1 MFFCC
6 APIVLEPALDAID
19 REGSELF
26 PFGNIIMKR
35 LFAAHPTV
43 FLFVVFAFII
53 DVVMVASTG
62 GLWRDGSF
70 AIGSTLVVA
79 YFFGI
84 SSFLRF
90 VVFRN
95 RIHAGIT
102 WAITILLWFGW
113 FALQVAINQ
122 GQYRPSLLFI
132 MCLVAAFK
140 TMRLEQSEEEKI
152 EAEQR
157 LAKEQTEV
165 NENETHEGEHGNGGH
180 AVTDKKN
187 DLNLVAPP
195 PEPAPSSSP
204 IDSIERANTGESQ
217 NSLQSL
223 KQVLAIMAAI
233 GCLVALFD
241 MPDDYYKVLR
251 FIVVAACGMVIWDTQ
266 KTSAKDIKKTWLAVA
281 FGLLAVFFNPILPI
295 ELDNNTWR
303 WVNLAGA
310 AGFTMI
316 EAGKVAGIS
325 LAVITTISLITFD
338 YVKNQKEIA
347 YQKAVAEHWKRV
359 DEDKAR
365 QKKEEQEKREKLW
378 AELEAEQL
386 KQKQIEQERYEK
398 NKIEWQRKEEEKKRV
413 DQENEKK
420 RELERQKYLDA
431 EQKRKER
438 NEKETRELNARIDAF
453 VKQRDAWLTD
463 REYTIVGQVKNPGT
477 YKYSRTYP
485 LDIYKAIEKA
495 GGWTRQANM
504 KEIKVKRI
512 ISGQTQTLIVNTR
525 KLDDS
530 PWGRFDILE
539 GDIIEISKK

>member
-1 MFFCC
+1 M
-6 APIVLEPALDAID
+6 
-19 REGSELF
+19 R
-26 PFGNIIMKR
+26 R
-35 LFAAHPTV
+35 LFAAHPMIF
-43 FLFVVFAFII
+43 FLLVFAFVV
-53 DVVMVASTG
+53 DGVMVASTG

-95 RIHAGIT
+95 RIHAVIT
-102 WAITILLWFGW
+102 WVSAILLGWGW
-113 FALQVAINQ
+113 FTLQVALDQ
-122 GQYRPSLLFI
+122 STYRPSLLFI
-132 MCLVAAFK
+132 MCLLAAFK

-157 LAKEQTEV
+157 LANDQSETIESES
-165 NENETHEGEHGNGGH
+165 NEYEHNDDGHEII
-180 AVTDKKN
+180 DKKN
-187 DLNLVAPP
+187 DPNPVASPT
-195 PEPAPSSSP
+195 EPAPTSSSP
-204 IDSIERANTGESQ
+204 INSPDRTNTAENQ
-217 NSLQSL
+217 NSLRSL

-233 GCLVALFD
+233 GCLVALLD

-251 FIVVAACGMVIWDTQ
+251 FIVVAACGIVIWDTQ
-266 KTSAKDIKKTWLAVA
+266 KSSAKDIKKTWLAVA

-295 ELDNNTWR
+295 ELDNDTWR

-359 DEDKAR
+359 DEDNAR
-365 QKKEEQEKREKLW
+365 QKQEEKEKLEKQW
-378 AELEAEQL
+378 AEWNSEKL

-398 NKIEWQRKEEEKKRV
+398 EKIEWQREKEEKKRV
-413 DQENEKK
+413 DQENEKR

-431 EQKRKER
+431 EQKRKEKE
-438 NEKETRELNARIDAF
+438 EKEFNARMDAIE
-453 VKQRDAWLTD
+453 KRRDAWLKD
-463 REYTIVGQVKNPGT
+463 KEYTIVGQVKNPGT
-477 YKYSRTYP
+477 YKLNEFYL
-485 LDIYKAIEKA
+485 LDISEAIEKA
-495 GGWTRQANM
+495 GGKTRQANM
-504 KEIKVKRI
+504 KEIRVKRNI
-512 ISGQTQTLIVNTR
+512 NGNTETLIYNSR
-525 KLDDS
+525 GGKKWAWESFYIKD
-530 PWGRFDILE
+530 
-539 GDIIEISKK
+539 GDIIEVSKK

>member
-1 MFFCC
+1 
-6 APIVLEPALDAID
+6 VLEPALDAID

-26 PFGNIIMKR
+26 PFGNKFMKR
-35 LFAAHPTV
+35 LFAAHPAI
-43 FLFVVFAFII
+43 LSLVVFAFIV
-53 DVVMVASTG
+53 DAVMVASTG
-62 GLWRDGSF
+62 GLWEDASF
-70 AIGSTLVVA
+70 ALGSTLVVA

-95 RIHAGIT
+95 RMHAGVT
-102 WAITILLWFGW
+102 WVATILTGWGW
-113 FALQVAINQ
+113 FTLQVALDQ
-122 GQYRPSLLFI
+122 SPYRPSLLFI
-132 MCLVAAFK
+132 MCLLASFK
-140 TMRLEQSEEEKI
+140 IMRLEQSEEEKI

-157 LAKEQTEV
+157 LANDQSETTESESDEYEHD
-165 NENETHEGEHGNGGH
+165 NDDHEII
-180 AVTDKKN
+180 DKKN
-187 DLNLVAPP
+187 AANPVTPP
-195 PEPAPSSSP
+195 PPPAPSSSS
-204 IDSIERANTGESQ
+204 IDATERVNTGENQ
-217 NSLQSL
+217 NSLRSL

-266 KTSAKDIKKTWLAVA
+266 KSSAKDIKKTWLAVA

-295 ELDNNTWR
+295 ELDNDTWR

-325 LAVITTISLITFD
+325 LSLIAAISLISFD
-338 YVKNQKEIA
+338 YVKNQREIA
-347 YQKAVAEHWKRV
+347 YQKARAENWKRM
-359 DEDKAR
+359 DEAKAR

-420 RELERQKYLDA
+420 REIERQK
-431 EQKRKER
+431 EQKRKEKE
-438 NEKETRELNARIDAF
+438 EKEFNARIDAF
-453 VKQRDAWLTD
+453 VKQRDAWLKD
-463 REYTIVGQVKNPGT
+463 KEYTIVGQVKNPGT
-477 YKYSRTYP
+477 YKLNELYL
-485 LDIYKAIEKA
+485 LDISEAIEKA
-495 GGWTRQANM
+495 GGKTRQANM
-504 KEIKVKRI
+504 KEIRVKRNI
-512 ISGQTQTLIVNTR
+512 NGKTETLIYNAR
-525 KLDDS
+525 GGKKWPLDSFYIKD
-530 PWGRFDILE
+530 
-539 GDIIEISKK
+539 GDIIEVSKK

>member
-1 MFFCC
+1 
-6 APIVLEPALDAID
+6 
-19 REGSELF
+19 
-26 PFGNIIMKR
+26 MKR
-35 LFAAHPTV
+35 LFAAHPAI
-43 FLFVVFAFII
+43 FSLLVFAFILDAVI
-53 DVVMVASTG
+53 VASTG
-62 GLWRDGSF
+62 GLWEDASF
-70 AIGSTLVVA
+70 ALGSTLVVA

-102 WAITILLWFGW
+102 WVATILLGWGW
-113 FALQVAINQ
+113 FTLQVALDQ
-122 GQYRPSLLFI
+122 SSYRPSLLFI
-132 MCLVAAFK
+132 MCLLASFK
-140 TMRLEQSEEEKI
+140 IMRLEQSEEEKI

-157 LAKEQTEV
+157 LANDQSETTES
-165 NENETHEGEHGNGGH
+165 ESDEYEHDNDDYEII
-180 AVTDKKN
+180 DKKTAAN
-187 DLNLVAPP
+187 PVTPP
-195 PEPAPSSSP
+195 TAPAPLSTT
-204 IDSIERANTGESQ
+204 IDSTERTNTSENQ
-217 NSLQSL
+217 NSLRSL
-223 KQVLAIMAAI
+223 KQVLTIIAAI
-233 GCLVALFD
+233 GCLVALLD

-251 FIVVAACGMVIWDTQ
+251 FIVVAACGIVIWDTQ
-266 KTSAKDIKKTWLAVA
+266 KSNAKDIKKTWLAVA

-295 ELDNNTWR
+295 ELDNDTWR

-310 AGFTMI
+310 AGFTML
-316 EAGKVAGIS
+316 EVGKVAGIS
-325 LAVITTISLITFD
+325 LAVITTISLFTFD

-359 DEDKAR
+359 DEDNAR
-365 QKKEEQEKREKLW
+365 QKQEEKEKLEKQW
-378 AELEAEQL
+378 AEWNAEKL

-398 NKIEWQRKEEEKKRV
+398 EKIEWQRKEEEKKRV
-413 DQENEKK
+413 DQENEKM

-438 NEKETRELNARIDAF
+438 NKKETRELNARIDAF

-477 YKYSRTYP
+477 YNYSRTYP

-512 ISGQTQTLIVNTR
+512 ISGQMQALIVNTR

>member
-26 PFGNIIMKR
+26 PFGNKIMKR

-53 DVVMVASTG
+53 DAVMVASTG

-165 NENETHEGEHGNGGH
+165 NENETNEGEHGNGGH

-187 DLNLVAPP
+187 DPNLVAPP

-204 IDSIERANTGESQ
+204 IDSIERANIGESQ

-223 KQVLAIMAAI
+223 KQVLAIIAAI

-266 KTSAKDIKKTWLAVA
+266 KSSAKDIKKTWLAVA

-413 DQENEKK
+413 DQENEKR

-438 NEKETRELNARIDAF
+438 NEKETRKLHARIDAF